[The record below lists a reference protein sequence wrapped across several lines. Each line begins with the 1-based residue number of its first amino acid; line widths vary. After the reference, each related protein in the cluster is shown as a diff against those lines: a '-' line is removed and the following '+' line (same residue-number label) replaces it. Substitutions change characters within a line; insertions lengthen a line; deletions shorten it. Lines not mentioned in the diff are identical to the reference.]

1 MELHL
6 TSEQTLLRDS
16 AAKFIAA
23 AGAKVARGFRAQ
35 EQSFS
40 PARLQQAG
48 ELGWLGIL
56 VPTSAGGLGL
66 GLTELAL
73 VLEQA
78 GQGLV
83 CEPIGLAAVSAAALA
98 SAASGQRGN
107 SIVRAHS
114 ASEDA
119 RERADDTRP
128 EPGSSARGALAQAST
143 PHAMLERVM
152 TGAALVVPAL
162 QESAHG
168 DDPLGPRTQATGQDG
183 ALRLTG
189 QKMFVC
195 ADGADGFLVSAS
207 GRDGPVLCYVARN
220 ASGCTLSVTP
230 TVEGRKLATLSLADT
245 PADLIAT
252 PPSSRNAVDALYNLT
267 LLALS
272 CELLGVME
280 KANEIALDY
289 LRIRKQFG
297 KLIGSFQALQHQAVN
312 NYIRIEAARSLI
324 FQIAA
329 DSDAYG
335 IDPAMAAAA
344 KAKASEDA
352 LAVTQACIQLH
363 GAIGFTDEHDIGLY
377 LKRAMLL
384 SSLLGNPA
392 AQRRRYVALANLT
405 E

>member
-6 TSEQTLLRDS
+6 TSEQALLRDS

-23 AGAKVARGFRAQ
+23 AGPKVARGFRAQ

-56 VPTSAGGLGL
+56 APSSAGGLGL

-83 CEPIGLAAVSAAALA
+83 CEPIGLAAASAAALA
-98 SAASGQRGN
+98 QG
-107 SIVRAHS
+107 
-114 ASEDA
+114 
-119 RERADDTRP
+119 P
-128 EPGSSARGALAQAST
+128 T
-143 PHAMLERVM
+143 PHPMLERVM
-152 TGAALVVPAL
+152 SGAALVVPAL

-168 DDPLGPRTQATGQDG
+168 DDPLAPRTQATGQDG

-195 ADGADGFLVSAS
+195 ADGADGFLVSAR
-207 GRDGPVLCYVARN
+207 GRDRPVLCYVARN
-220 ASGCTLSVTP
+220 APGCTLPTTP

-245 PADLIAT
+245 PADLIA
-252 PPSSRNAVDALYNLT
+252 PHPSSRNAVDALYNLA

-280 KANEIALDY
+280 KANEITLDY

-312 NYIRIEAARSLI
+312 NYIRIEAVRSLL

-329 DSDAYG
+329 DSEAYS

-352 LAVTQACIQLH
+352 LTVTQACIQLH

>member
-1 MELHL
+1 MDLHL

-23 AGAKVARGFRAQ
+23 AGPKVARGFRAQ
-35 EQSFS
+35 EPSFA
-40 PARLQQAG
+40 PARLREAG

-56 VPTSAGGLGL
+56 VPSSAGGLGL

-73 VLEQA
+73 VIEQA
-78 GQGLV
+78 GRGLL
-83 CEPIGLAAVSAAALA
+83 CEPIGFAATSAAAL
-98 SAASGQRGN
+98 GQG
-107 SIVRAHS
+107 
-114 ASEDA
+114 
-119 RERADDTRP
+119 
-128 EPGSSARGALAQAST
+128 ST
-143 PHAMLERVM
+143 PHPMLDRAM

-168 DDPLGPRTQATGQDG
+168 DDPLGPRTQAVGEG
-183 ALRLTG
+183 AALRLTG
-189 QKMFVC
+189 QKTFVC
-195 ADGADGFLVSAS
+195 ADGADGFLVSAR
-207 GRDGPVLCYVARN
+207 GRNGPVLCYVARD
-220 ASGCTLSVTP
+220 ASGCTLATTP

-245 PADLIAT
+245 PADIIT
-252 PPSSRNAVDALYNLT
+252 PHSSSRSAVDALYNLA

-280 KANEIALDY
+280 QAHTVTLDY

-312 NYIRIEAARSLI
+312 SYIRIEATRSLL

-329 DSDAYG
+329 NSDAFC

-344 KAKASEDA
+344 KAKASDDA
-352 LAVTQACIQLH
+352 MVVTQACIQLH

-384 SSLLGNPA
+384 SSLLGNTA
-392 AQRRRYVALANLT
+392 AQRRRYIALADLT
-405 E
+405 A